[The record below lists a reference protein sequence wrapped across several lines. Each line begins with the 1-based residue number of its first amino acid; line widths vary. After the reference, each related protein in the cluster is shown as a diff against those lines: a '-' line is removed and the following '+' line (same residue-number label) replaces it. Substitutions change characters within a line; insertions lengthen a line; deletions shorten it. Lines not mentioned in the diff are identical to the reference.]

1 MMTHREIAYLDRA
14 ALHGLAA
21 SLLTVAVL
29 GASLLAVS
37 VGCRL
42 FPPPTPPTPTT
53 TTTTTTTTSTTT
65 TTLPPAAT
73 FANPAVPT
81 GPGEHI
87 SHKTYSGTGHAG
99 RVYAIKWPSVMY
111 REHGARPDNSHVLLL
126 HAAGGVRRLGWYQL
140 DDEAGHARPG
150 YALLASA
157 GVPFD
162 ALTAGDLLVLRVA
175 GRSVAMLR
183 LWDATLPA
191 TVALNAAEA
200 AAIDRGM

>member
-14 ALHGLAA
+14 AMHGLAA

-37 VGCRL
+37 TGCRL

-53 TTTTTTTTSTTT
+53 TTTTTTTSTT

-111 REHGARPDNSHVLLL
+111 REHNARPDNSCTVLVQPNRTLI
-126 HAAGGVRRLGWYQL
+126 LGWYQL

-157 GVPFD
+157 GVPFS
-162 ALTAGDLLVLRVA
+162 ALAAGDLLVLRVA

-183 LWDATLPA
+183 LWDTRLPG
-191 TVALNAAEA
+191 TVALTAAEA
-200 AAIDRGM
+200 AVLEGQP

>member
-1 MMTHREIAYLDRA
+1 MITHREISYCDRA
-14 ALHGLAA
+14 ALRGLAA

-29 GASLLAVS
+29 GAALLAVS
-37 VGCRL
+37 TGCRL

-53 TTTTTTTTSTTT
+53 TTTTTTTSTTT
-65 TTLPPAAT
+65 TTLPPADT
-73 FANPAVPT
+73 FANPEIPDQ
-81 GPGEHI
+81 PGEHV

-99 RVYAIKWPSVMY
+99 RVYAIKWPSHFY
-111 REHGARPDNSHVLLL
+111 RVFGARPDNSCTVLVQHGRTLI
-126 HAAGGVRRLGWYQL
+126 LGWYQL
-140 DDEAGHARPG
+140 DAEAGHARPG

-157 GVPFD
+157 GVPLA

-183 LWDATLPA
+183 LWDARLPG

-200 AAIDRGM
+200 AAIDGGM